1 MRDTINAKYG
11 YTVTKVLNII
21 TGEIKYMIKDGNE
34 KLFVAQL
41 VSEEDYKAE
50 KEQNEA
56 FYFCEKFTSTKG
68 NQYIYWRDNELNE
81 DYITKITRK
90 NKKGK

>member
-1 MRDTINAKYG
+1 MKDTIKAKYG
-11 YTVTKVLNII
+11 YTVTKVKNIM
-21 TGEIKYMIKDGNE
+21 TGETAYIIRDGSKN
-34 KLFVAQL
+34 LFIAQK

-56 FYFCEKFTSTKG
+56 YYFCETFTTIEG
-68 NQYIYWRDNELNE
+68 DQFIYWRDNELDE
-81 DYITKITRK
+81 DYITQITSK